1 MPHPGIWLREEKRDE
16 GSSPRRSFIKVK
28 GRFMSSHPDSLCRSI
43 MSAPPAVLK
52 PTDTLLAGLQ
62 AMVQHRVP
70 ALPVVEADHG
80 YVGMLARSHLIAL
93 AMPRVLSH
101 EDQTHPLSHLL
112 EIGFIQDTL
121 ADLQTRMDAVA
132 SEPLSR
138 HIDTEV
144 PVLEPE
150 TPLMNAMLF
159 LYRQRNILPVVENG
173 KLLGVVS
180 VWDVLARIGRVK

>member
-1 MPHPGIWLREEKRDE
+1 MLNPGTWLHDEKPEE
-16 GSSPRRSFIKVK
+16 GGSPRRSFIK
-28 GRFMSSHPDSLCRSI
+28 GRFMSRHPDSLCRSI

-52 PTDTLLAGLQ
+52 PTDTLLSGLQ
-62 AMVQHRVP
+62 AVIQHRLP
-70 ALPVVEADHG
+70 ALPVVEADHR
-80 YVGMLARSHLIAL
+80 YIGMLARSHLIAL

-112 EIGFIQDTL
+112 EVGFIQDTL
-121 ADLQTRMDAVA
+121 ADLQARMDAVA

-138 HIDTEV
+138 HVDTEV

-159 LYRQRNILPVVENG
+159 LHRQRNILPVVENG
-173 KLLGVVS
+173 KLLGIVS